1 MFLKILAILV
11 GSAILVYI
19 STAILTFFGIGIEM
33 YANYLIW
40 FIAMIILAVL
50 LPKKTGEIFNN

>member
-40 FIAMIILAVL
+40 FIAIIILAVL

>member
-19 STAILTFFGIGIEM
+19 STAILSFFGIGIEM

-40 FIAMIILAVL
+40 FIAMIILSVL
-50 LPKKTGEIFNN
+50 LPKKTGEIFDN